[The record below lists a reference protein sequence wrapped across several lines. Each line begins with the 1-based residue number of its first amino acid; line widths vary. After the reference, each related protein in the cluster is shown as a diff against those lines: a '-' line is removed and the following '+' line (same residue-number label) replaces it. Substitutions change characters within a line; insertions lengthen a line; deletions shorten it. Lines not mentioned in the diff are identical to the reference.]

1 MAKYDTVYTPD
12 TFTDGTNQVVH
23 DTDLNKMSNGI
34 KKAQETANQVGNDL
48 EDLKAA
54 IPVVP
59 SNLGAFNDDVGYATK
74 KELETLSVI
83 VENGSITPEKT
94 SFLQKVSVGRPNLFD
109 GTYYNYYISGS
120 SSYTITASSKAKMA
134 IIPIKPSTMY
144 TINRASTLVATSVLK
159 IFTVTTLADNLTD
172 QVIDGAVRSS
182 ITLTAENN
190 AFRNAK
196 VTTGASDSHMLI
208 VVTNTAD
215 EEVDLQVLEG
225 SYNNFVDGTTT
236 YNPSGSINIY
246 PKDET
251 YSKEEINTKLGGLF
265 YKEGSKMYIT
275 LGKATYTLENY
286 IKESINVSVWRL
298 TDLWIGGET
307 EIFKTSDIEGPMKEV
322 GAADFIGG
330 YHGDELML
338 DVITIADGN
347 VVDMSVQTIEKTTFN
362 RLTVF
367 ITSMLNRCDTPDEN
381 VVKRYKVL
389 DFSNEKLTIRN
400 TYNILVDNFV
410 INRLCGGGLI
420 SIYKDI
426 VNYTSDN
433 VTNMCRPTD
442 NTTTSDSVLLSSN
455 KFDDGTFYGDGFSIR
470 IRSTGEKFETY
481 TGKIQDYATE
491 SRPRLK
497 IYFDSI
503 LSASGVTYNNG
514 DSIATSF
521 EIEIK

>member
-1 MAKYDTVYTPD
+1 MAKYNDIYTPD
-12 TFTDGTNQVVH
+12 TLRTGTTVFESH
-23 DTDLNKMSNGI
+23 LKKIGKGI
-34 KKAQETANQVGNDL
+34 ARATEIACEVGNAL
-48 EDLKAA
+48 EDVKSA

-59 SNLGAFNDDVGYATK
+59 SNIGAFQNDVGYATK
-74 KELETLSVI
+74 KDLEEVSLNVTD
-83 VENGSITPEKT
+83 GSITPEKT

-120 SSYTITASSKAKMA
+120 STYTITASSKAKMA
-134 IIPIKPSTMY
+134 IISVKPSTTY
-144 TINRASTLVATSVLK
+144 TLNRSSTLQATSVFK
-159 IFTVTTLADNLTD
+159 IFSATTKSDDLTA
-172 QVIDGAVRSS
+172 QTLDGAIRSS
-182 ITLTAENN
+182 IALTVENN
-190 AFRNAK
+190 AFRNVK
-196 VTTGASDSHMLI
+196 VTTGSTDNWLFV
-208 VVTNTAD
+208 VVTNTAG
-215 EEVDLQVLEG
+215 EEAGIDLQVLEG
-225 SYNNFVDGTTT
+225 SYNDFVNGTTT
-236 YNPSGSINIY
+236 YNPKGVNIY
-246 PKDET
+246 SKEET
-251 YSKEEINTKLGGLF
+251 YSKEEVDTKICGSF
-265 YKEGSKMYIT
+265 YREGTKMYIT

-307 EIFKTSDIEGPMKEV
+307 EIFKISDIEGPMKEV